1 MSGKVSSVEQYVEAI
16 CRMERDSDECL
27 LYRGHCNGRAFTLK
41 PSIFRKQAIADSEH
55 TCLRDLIALHPEEFA
70 ADCTTLERLVRAQHY
85 SLPTRLLDVT
95 WNPLVAL
102 YFAAQHKGK
111 HTKARKDVTGE
122 VIVIRVKKHQIR
134 FYDSD
139 TVSCIANLAH
149 LRPEEK
155 RAINFGF
162 AGKAFNKQPP
172 IDRLLQFIRMEKPYF
187 RPRILP
193 EHLNAVLLVK
203 PKQNNRRILAQAG
216 AFLLYGCDVD
226 LEAQPSSGIRIRRV
240 GISKR
245 SKEEILDDL
254 DKMGVNEK
262 TMFPEIEKAAKYIV
276 AGL

>member
-1 MSGKVSSVEQYVEAI
+1 MSKKVSSVERFVGTI
-16 CRMERDSDECL
+16 CEMERDSDECL
-27 LYRGHCNGRAFTLK
+27 LYRGHCNGEAFILK
-41 PSIFRKQAIADSEH
+41 PSVFRKQAIADSEH
-55 TCLRDLIALHPEEFA
+55 TCLRDLIALHPEDFA
-70 ADCTTLERLVRAQHY
+70 ADYTTLERLVRAQHY

-102 YFAAQHKGK
+102 YFAAQYKRK
-111 HTKARKDVTGE
+111 HTKVKKGVRGE
-122 VIVIRVKKHQIR
+122 VIVISVKKDQIR

-155 RAINFGF
+155 RAINFGLT
-162 AGKAFNKQPP
+162 GTAFNKQPP

-226 LEAQPSSGIRIRRV
+226 LEAHSSSGIRIRRV
-240 GISKR
+240 GIGKR
-245 SKEEILDDL
+245 SKVEILEDL
-254 DKMGVNEK
+254 DKMGINEK
-262 TMFPEIEKAAKYIV
+262 TMFPEIEKAAKYLV